1 MNIVM
6 LTDGAV
12 NVVNVPSKTAFLQL
26 RASRP
31 VTLSGTAKSAGD
43 HMTTK
48 QIFLADYLDRVKWT
62 PRDLAHAVN
71 GWLEIRGRISEQIHP
86 TTPYHWLSK
95 GFCPYPPY
103 PTVVAEVLSTALGTV
118 ITPHDIWPGKVPAT
132 RPPATAVDNLAAAW
146 NPDDVLSQ
154 IADLVRHPQE
164 GCVQVGGPQ
173 LIASA
178 LDGIRHSP
186 CRVMDAASGEP
197 VRPALMT
204 LIARHI
210 ADLRLLDDRAGGGA
224 LNLRYVSNE
233 LHAVLD
239 LLRNATSTADVRER
253 LLLAA
258 ADLAQLSGWMHWDA
272 GNHGA
277 GQRYL
282 LLAIRAARAAA
293 ESHQPSIR
301 AVAIESAA
309 NSLGMLAYQSAHS
322 GHPADA
328 VRLAEAA
335 AARARKATPATRA
348 RLAGRL
354 ATAHAAAGDVHAF
367 RDAAEQARDLL
378 DKRTVDDAPP
388 FLYYLNTDQLDAE
401 AGQALVDLAG
411 QNPAESKH
419 LLGEAVELLTP
430 LTSAGLRAEYQRSA
444 LLHGC
449 YLVEAHLK
457 QHDLEAAVAAA
468 RAATARLAGVQ
479 SVRCR
484 TLIRRLRRAFARRA
498 RNPYVADLLPE
509 LDDALHTA

>member
-1 MNIVM
+1 M
-6 LTDGAV
+6 LTDEVV
-12 NVVNVPSKTAFLQL
+12 NVVNVPQQTSFLQL
-26 RASRP
+26 RASYP
-31 VTLSGTAKSAGD
+31 VTLSGAAKSAGD
-43 HMTTK
+43 HMTAR

-71 GWLEIRGRISEQIHP
+71 GWLEVRGRISEQIHP

-95 GFCPYPPY
+95 GFCPHPPY
-103 PTVVAEVLSTALGTV
+103 PAIVAEVLSTALGTV
-118 ITPHDIWPGKVPAT
+118 IAPHDIWPGKVAAT
-132 RPPATAVDNLAAAW
+132 PPPTTAVENLAATW
-146 NPDDVLSQ
+146 TPDDVLSR
-154 IADLVRHPQE
+154 ISDLVRHPQE
-164 GCVQVGGPQ
+164 ECVQVEGPR

-178 LDGIRHSP
+178 LDGISHSP
-186 CRVMDAASGEP
+186 GRVMDTAAKGEP
-197 VRPALMT
+197 VRPELMT

-239 LLRNATSTADVRER
+239 LLRNATGTADVRER

-272 GNHGA
+272 GRHGT

-282 LLAIRAARAAA
+282 LLATRAARAAA
-293 ESHQPSIR
+293 ESHR
-301 AVAIESAA
+301 ASLRAIAIESAA

-322 GHPADA
+322 GHPTDA

-354 ATAHAAAGDVHAF
+354 ATAHAAAGDIYAF
-367 RDAAEQARDLL
+367 RDAAEQARNLL
-378 DKRTVDDAPP
+378 DTRTLDDAPP
-388 FLYYLNTDQLDAE
+388 FLYYFNTDQLDAE
-401 AGQALVDLAG
+401 AGQALVDLAAH
-411 QNPAESKH
+411 NPADSKR
-419 LLGEAVELLTP
+419 LLNEAVELLTP

-449 YLVEAHLK
+449 YLVEAHLR

-468 RAATARLAGVQ
+468 RAATARLPGVQ

-509 LDDALHTA
+509 LDDALRTA